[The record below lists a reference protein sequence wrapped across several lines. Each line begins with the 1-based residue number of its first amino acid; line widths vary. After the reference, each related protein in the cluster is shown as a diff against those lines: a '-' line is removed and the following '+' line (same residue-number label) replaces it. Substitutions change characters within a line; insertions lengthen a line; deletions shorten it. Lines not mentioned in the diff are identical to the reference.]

1 MNLHCH
7 KSSATRLTKAGA
19 SQQTNAAFTL
29 ADLLALLGLFVLLAV
44 VLTPA
49 LARTRVS
56 DQGFQCLHNYRQL
69 MAAMLM
75 YTHDYHDLFPPN
87 PDTGTYT
94 PGYDWC
100 TGSAGIGGSQ
110 EFNSDI
116 LLDPTRS
123 LLVPYTGRNA
133 SLFHCPADPRT
144 GISSAP
150 STLGQVVPSART
162 CSMNSA
168 VGTNPESPGGQL
180 PVNGPWLTGSYG
192 GNSLNGPW
200 FTYAKT
206 TSILKPTPAR
216 LFVLLDENPN
226 SINDACLGVCMVGNW
241 FVDCPGALHNLGCS
255 FAFADGHC
263 EHKRWQDWRTGVW
276 PNPQGYGRDYDPVNP
291 DVIWV
296 QERTSALK

>member
-1 MNLHCH
+1 MNLHFH
-7 KSSATRLTKAGA
+7 KLSVTGLTKA
-19 SQQTNAAFTL
+19 STPQQTKAAFSLT
-29 ADLLALLGLFVLLAV
+29 DLLALLGMFVLLGL

-56 DQGFQCLHNYRQL
+56 DQGFQCLHNFSQL
-69 MAAMLM
+69 MAATIM

-87 PDTGTYT
+87 PDTGPDA

-100 TGSAGIGGSQ
+100 TGNAGIGGSQ

-123 LLVPYTGRNA
+123 LLVPYTGKNA

-144 GISSAP
+144 GKSQAP

-162 CSMNSA
+162 CSMNLA
-168 VGTNPESPGGQL
+168 VGTNPYSPGGQL
-180 PVNGPWLTGSYG
+180 PVLGVWLSGFHW
-192 GNSLNGPW
+192 SLPNPNPFW

-226 SINDACLGVCMVGNW
+226 SINDAGFGVTMVGNR
-241 FVDCPGALHNLGCS
+241 FVDCPGALHNLGGS

-263 EHKRWQDWRTGVW
+263 EHKRWQDWRTAVW
-276 PNPQGYGRDYDPVNP
+276 PGYGQEYDPVNP
-291 DVIWV
+291 DVLWV